1 MKIQRILVSEE
12 TNELKTFYSNI
23 RKIES
28 LIITLFEIT
37 KLDSQ
42 INTGLELIECINTPE
57 AFLRTYYSNKIIV
70 PEKDGQTGLPIN
82 KEKFINEYLQKV
94 ELPNISRIN
103 EITTEIK
110 NQCNRID
117 VSLVQV
123 IQTGDILSIYDIVN
137 KKRVEDIAD
146 GRFRDFAYSLEEK
159 NFIMAYKELIKSANH
174 LQTVYFKNC
183 GGTIKLN
190 DLLSESENMFLI
202 NQRTWYNFK
211 KDCKTRIKA

>member
-1 MKIQRILVSEE
+1 MKIQRILVNEQ
-12 TNELKTFYSNI
+12 TNEVKNFQSNI
-23 RKIES
+23 RKIET
-28 LIITLFEIT
+28 LIITLYEIVKT
-37 KLDSQ
+37 DVEIK
-42 INTGLELIECINTPE
+42 TGMELIDCINSPE
-57 AFLRTYYSNKIIV
+57 AFFKTYYSNKINV
-70 PEKDGQTGLPIN
+70 PDKDGQTGLPIN
-82 KEKFINEYLQKV
+82 KEKFINEYLQKI

-103 EITTEIK
+103 EVTNEIK
-110 NQCNRID
+110 NQCNKID

-123 IQTGDILSIYDIVN
+123 IQTGDILSIYDIIN
-137 KKRVEDIAD
+137 KKRVTDIED
-146 GRFRDFAYSLEEK
+146 GRFRDYAYSLEEK

-202 NQRTWYNFK
+202 NQRTWYNYK